1 MKRIVL
7 LCNGG
12 LSTGILVKKMKAAA
26 EAQDFACEI
35 SAAPVSDAE
44 AVGAEADLILL
55 GPQVKYRYGEIVE
68 KYGDKG
74 IPIQVIDQ
82 TRSESMAAL
91 AAARNSRFDEAG
103 EHLAAAGEKMKE
115 AHHVHTRLITMDAS
129 GELDKIGLIMIH
141 SEDIMMGAEITLAL
155 AKEMVEMYKTH

>member
-1 MKRIVL
+1 M
-7 LCNGG
+7 
-12 LSTGILVKKMKAAA
+12 
-26 EAQDFACEI
+26 
-35 SAAPVSDAE
+35 P
-44 AVGAEADLILL
+44 ADYQQC
-55 GPQVKYRYGEIVE
+55 GRGQERVHGCP
-68 KYGDKG
+68 
-74 IPIQVIDQ
+74 
-82 TRSESMAAL
+82 
-91 AAARNSRFDEAG
+91 ARNSRFDEAG